1 VNVCMAK
8 YFGGMEITRDDAINL
23 LKNLLFACTFSE
35 LRKLEENRELPAC
48 LSLLIKALFQDIDD
62 GRYDAFSGIIDSV
75 F

>member
-1 VNVCMAK
+1 MAK